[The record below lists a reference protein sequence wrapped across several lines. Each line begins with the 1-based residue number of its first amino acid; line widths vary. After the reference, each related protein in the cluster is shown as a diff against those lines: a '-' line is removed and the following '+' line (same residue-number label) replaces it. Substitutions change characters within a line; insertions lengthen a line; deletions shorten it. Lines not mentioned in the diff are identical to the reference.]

1 MPGLFRRA
9 AFSRLLCLAI
19 SVSGTAL
26 LCSSPTHAALTIN
39 GTRIIYES
47 HKRSVSVIISNPSK
61 RPFAVQTWINTE
73 RDDTTTAVPFMP
85 TPALFRLNAG
95 KEQYVQINQWP
106 HTLPEDRESVFYFNV
121 QEIPQSKSSD
131 TGVLNIAMR
140 TRIKLFYRPTS
151 IKNPADT
158 HLKQLQWAVKKMD
171 GHYYLEAHNPSPYFI
186 SFASLELRFSGQKES
201 PTNPAM
207 AAPFSRQL
215 YRLSAFKP
223 TADALVT
230 FSSINDYG
238 GVSPPLTA
246 AITSAD

>member
-1 MPGLFRRA
+1 MPGLFRWA
-9 AFSRLLCLAI
+9 TFSRLLCLAI
-19 SVSGTAL
+19 TFSSAVL
-26 LCSSPTHAALTIN
+26 LYSSPGHAALTIN
-39 GTRIIYES
+39 GTRIIYDS

-73 RDDTTTAVPFMP
+73 LDDTTTAVPFMP

-106 HTLPEDRESVFYFNV
+106 HTLPNDRESVFYFNV
-121 QEIPQSKSSD
+121 QEIPQSKSSN

-140 TRIKLFYRPTS
+140 TRIKFFYRPTS

-158 HLKQLQWAVKKMD
+158 HLKHLQWAVKKMD

-186 SFASLELRFSGQKES
+186 SFASLELRFNGQKES